1 MDIWNKR
8 KESKQLITFFR
19 IFKNELTIWPELFIL
34 DCIGLWIEKNT
45 TNKIAGHLTLDAV
58 KLWIL
63 LDSQPDYLNKGV
75 SVMAS
80 KPNIKKRRHK
90 QQSITRKIIIKMSI
104 LIVVLFGL
112 SVIISALLSSRSLKS
127 VTNEKLVLTA
137 YESAHT
143 LSNNI
148 EISYSQTLGFAGSL
162 RNISALPPAFQR
174 QANAKN
180 GFSYERYSEHFSRDR
195 KDH

>member
-1 MDIWNKR
+1 M
-8 KESKQLITFFR
+8 
-19 IFKNELTIWPELFIL
+19 TIWPELFIL
-34 DCIGLWIEKNT
+34 DCIGLWIEKIT

-112 SVIISALLSSRSLKS
+112 SVIISALLSSRSLKK

-162 RNISALPPAFQR
+162 RNIS
-174 QANAKN
+174 
-180 GFSYERYSEHFSRDR
+180 
-195 KDH
+195 